1 MKRTICVEEAN
12 EVEIVFKDR
21 TYLAT
26 FNMVSVKYMQ
36 EEIQKCGLKNLP
48 YEHFAALA
56 LYSGIK
62 VNHPDFTVEEA
73 NALALT
79 MRPSDMA
86 LIINEYTHSINGAS
100 VQENEEELKKVIAQI
115 LGGKLQ

>member
-1 MKRTICVEEAN
+1 MRKTICIEDAN
-12 EVEIVFKDR
+12 EIEICFNDKK
-21 TYLAT
+21 YLAT

-36 EEIQKCGLKNLP
+36 EELKKCGVTNLP

-73 NALALT
+73 IALAIT
-79 MRPSDMA
+79 MRPADMSV
-86 LIINEYTHSINGAS
+86 IINEYTQSINGVS
-100 VQENEEELKKVIAQI
+100 VQENEEQLKKVIAQI
-115 LGGKLQ
+115 LSGK